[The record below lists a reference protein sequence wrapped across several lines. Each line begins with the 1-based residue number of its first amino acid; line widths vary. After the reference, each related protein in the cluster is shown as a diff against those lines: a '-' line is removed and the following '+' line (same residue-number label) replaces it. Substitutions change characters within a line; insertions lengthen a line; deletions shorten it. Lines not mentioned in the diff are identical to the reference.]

1 MTEKEV
7 PEPPASPASGGKPKS
22 RVSGCPRGSLGGWA
36 KPPSLSSS
44 CRSPRRIWE
53 AGGAWW
59 DPDPAGCWVGISQLG
74 ISLACPG
81 CSGATASIFLWR
93 LHGTGRRIPISRAF
107 PESPPARGGGRWG
120 EELGSGCLPS
130 FLPALPH
137 TGRPLLPPQLQKLKQ
152 LFQRKPKEEPAQEPQ
167 PNGELVS
174 PSGGPIYYI
183 YEDDEEEEEEEE
195 PEPPPEPEKLVNDK
209 PHKFKDHYFKKPKF
223 CDVCARMIVLNNKFG
238 LRCKNCKTNIHHHC
252 QSYVEMQR
260 CFGKIPPGFRRAYSS
275 PLYSDQQ
282 FAGTKDQLANR
293 SDPVFETLRTGV
305 IMANKERKKGQDDKK
320 NPLAAMMD
328 EESEAAKPVGSKA
341 EGGAA
346 EGDKKAEK
354 SPADDKSKKP
364 QPGGFL
370 QSHYFVAL
378 YRFKALEKDDLDF
391 PPGEKITVVDDS
403 NEEWWRGKIGEKV
416 GYFPPNFIIRV
427 RAGERVHKVTRSFV
441 GNREIG
447 QITLKKD
454 QIVVQK
460 GEEVNGYVKVFTGRK
475 VGLFPVDFL
484 EEI

>member
-1 MTEKEV
+1 MVLSCSLPSRPVTPSPAAGRERPFAARPGGRRRPDRGRGAELLLGSIYPAARDPETQSMTEKEALA
-7 PEPPASPASGGKPKS
+7 PPASPAPEGKPAS
-22 RVSGCPRGSLGGWA
+22 RL
-36 KPPSLSSS
+36 
-44 CRSPRRIWE
+44 
-53 AGGAWW
+53 
-59 DPDPAGCWVGISQLG
+59 
-74 ISLACPG
+74 
-81 CSGATASIFLWR
+81 
-93 LHGTGRRIPISRAF
+93 RA
-107 PESPPARGGGRWG
+107 
-120 EELGSGCLPS
+120 
-130 FLPALPH
+130 
-137 TGRPLLPPQLQKLKQ
+137 LKQ
-152 LFQRKPKEEPAQEPQ
+152 LFLRRPKEEPPAEPQ

-174 PSGGPIYYI
+174 PTGGPLYYF
-183 YEDDEEEEEEEE
+183 YEEEEEEEEE
-195 PEPPPEPEKLVNDK
+195 PEPPPEPQKPVNDK
-209 PHKFKDHYFKKPKF
+209 PHKFKDQYFKKPKF

-238 LRCKNCKTNIHHHC
+238 LRCKNCKTSIHHHC

-275 PLYSDQQ
+275 PLYSNQQ
-282 FAGTKDQLANR
+282 YACVKELLSAANR

-305 IMANKERKKGQDDKK
+305 VMANKERKKGQDDKK

-328 EESEAAKPVGSKA
+328 EEPEPGKHEVGKLEAGNP
-341 EGGAA
+341 

-354 SPADDKSKKP
+354 STPDDKNKKP
-364 QPGGFL
+364 QPGFL
-370 QSHYFVAL
+370 QTHYFVAL

-391 PPGEKITVVDDS
+391 HPGEKITVVDDS
-403 NEEWWRGKIGEKV
+403 NEEWWRGKIGEKI

-441 GNREIG
+441 GNKEIG

-460 GEEVNGYVKVFTGRK
+460 GEEVNGYVKVYTGRK

>member
-1 MTEKEV
+1 M
-7 PEPPASPASGGKPKS
+7 
-22 RVSGCPRGSLGGWA
+22 
-36 KPPSLSSS
+36 
-44 CRSPRRIWE
+44 
-53 AGGAWW
+53 
-59 DPDPAGCWVGISQLG
+59 
-74 ISLACPG
+74 
-81 CSGATASIFLWR
+81 
-93 LHGTGRRIPISRAF
+93 H
-107 PESPPARGGGRWG
+107 
-120 EELGSGCLPS
+120 
-130 FLPALPH
+130 
-137 TGRPLLPPQLQKLKQ
+137 PLLPQQLQKLKQ
-152 LFQRKPKEEPAQEPQ
+152 LFQRKPKEETAPEPQ

-183 YEDDEEEEEEEE
+183 YEEEEEEEEEEE
-195 PEPPPEPEKLVNDK
+195 PEPPPEPQKLVNDK

-282 FAGTKDQLANR
+282 YACVKELLSAANR

-328 EESEAAKPVGSKA
+328 EEPEATKPEVGKT
-341 EGGAA
+341 EGATS
-346 EGDKKAEK
+346 EGDKKTEK
-354 SPADDKSKKP
+354 SPTDDKNKKP
-364 QPGGFL
+364 QPGIRGGYL

-403 NEEWWRGKIGEKV
+403 NEEWWRGKIGEKI

-454 QIVVQK
+454 QVRWDHVVTARGPPAPTCISGQPPSRTPPIMAALAPCCTPQPFSALTCITVPTLPTSPRPLDKTRSAKPPPPAWGLPPSRCSAGPWQSHLHPSRPQIVVQK
-460 GEEVNGYVKVFTGRK
+460 GEEVNGYVKVYTGRK

-484 EEI
+484 QEI

>member
-1 MTEKEV
+1 
-7 PEPPASPASGGKPKS
+7 
-22 RVSGCPRGSLGGWA
+22 
-36 KPPSLSSS
+36 
-44 CRSPRRIWE
+44 
-53 AGGAWW
+53 AGN
-59 DPDPAGCWVGISQLG
+59 S
-74 ISLACPG
+74 
-81 CSGATASIFLWR
+81 
-93 LHGTGRRIPISRAF
+93 
-107 PESPPARGGGRWG
+107 
-120 EELGSGCLPS
+120 
-130 FLPALPH
+130 
-137 TGRPLLPPQLQKLKQ
+137 
-152 LFQRKPKEEPAQEPQ
+152 
-167 PNGELVS
+167 
-174 PSGGPIYYI
+174 
-183 YEDDEEEEEEEE
+183 
-195 PEPPPEPEKLVNDK
+195 
-209 PHKFKDHYFKKPKF
+209 
-223 CDVCARMIVLNNKFG
+223 
-238 LRCKNCKTNIHHHC
+238 
-252 QSYVEMQR
+252 
-260 CFGKIPPGFRRAYSS
+260 
-275 PLYSDQQ
+275 
-282 FAGTKDQLANR
+282 

-320 NPLAAMMD
+320 NVTQRMTRYPPKSHPAPQKKKYLR
-328 EESEAAKPVGSKA
+328 KT
-341 EGGAA
+341 GGISR
-346 EGDKKAEK
+346 GDPQRSLKR
-354 SPADDKSKKP
+354 PQSKKP

-416 GYFPPNFIIRV
+416 GFFPPNFIIRV